1 MIKILKAAYI
11 NFRNE
16 LAYRAQ
22 VKTTMNQLHKLSDH
36 ELHDIGLARG
46 DIWSV
51 AHDSHAKPKKLQA
64 EDVQV
69 NANIKGWV

>member
-16 LAYRAQ
+16 WTYRSA
-22 VKTTMNQLHKLSDH
+22 VRDTINELNKLSDH
-36 ELHDIGLARG
+36 DLWDIGLSRG
-46 DIWSV
+46 DIWAV
-51 AHDSHAKPKKLQA
+51 AHDSHVKPKKVEV

-69 NANIKGWV
+69 NANIRGWV